1 MLTKESIIEAIN
13 PILMTYPVKR
23 AALFG
28 SYTKGEQT
36 DNSDLDL
43 IFEFYEEPGLKYF
56 GLREDIKNKL
66 GINVDTLF
74 LRQLLTDKESGT
86 YGAIRDNILNEME
99 WFYELQS

>member
-1 MLTKESIIEAIN
+1 MLTKEIIIEAIN

-28 SYTKGEQT
+28 SFIKGEQ
-36 DNSDLDL
+36 NEASDIDL
-43 IFEFYEEPGLKYF
+43 VFEFYEEPGIKYF
-56 GLREDIKNKL
+56 GLREDLKNVL

-74 LRQLLTDKESGT
+74 LRQLLSDKDSDVYGT
-86 YGAIRDNILNEME
+86 MRSNILNDLE